1 MRMSGFHSPGLVG
14 CRSGRAD
21 QRDDPR
27 SGRRG
32 WQGRGLL
39 LIAMA
44 AAAVALAGR
53 SGAAQDAD
61 RIVRYGGLDLDGTV
75 EATTPRSV
83 DITLEDGES
92 QTVPVEE
99 IREIQFFGEPQ
110 ELRAA
115 RSFVARGRPADALDE
130 LAKLDD
136 AAFAGLP
143 ELVLVERKF
152 VTALATARA
161 ALAAGDDV
169 KAGGKL
175 VSEFLRSHTDS
186 FHFYLMQEVLG
197 DLLARASL
205 PDKALDAYAKVAEG
219 PAAMQVRAASA
230 RARILFDQKR
240 FADAAAAYDQAAGIP
255 TEDPASA
262 ARKREALLGKARC
275 LAASGKAAE
284 AVALAGEIIA
294 ASDPEEEEETLAAAF
309 NTLGGSL
316 LAAGRKE
323 DALVAFLTVD
333 LVYNTVPNAHAEAL
347 LNLVDLWNAQNR
359 PERAREAAEGLR
371 QAYPGSAW
379 AKLLPATGGKG

>member
-1 MRMSGFHSPGLVG
+1 MVNEIHAPGLHG
-14 CRSGRAD
+14 SRRERAD
-21 QRDDPR
+21 RRSDPR
-27 SGRRG
+27 GG
-32 WQGRGLL
+32 HGAWPDRGLVVIL
-39 LIAMA
+39 LV
-44 AAAVALAGR
+44 AAAVATVGR
-53 SGAAQDAD
+53 HGRAEDAD

-99 IREIQFFGEPQ
+99 IRDIQFFGEPQ

-115 RSFVARGRPADALDE
+115 RSFVARGRPADALQE

-161 ALAAGDDV
+161 ALAAGEDV

-175 VSEFLRSHTDS
+175 VSEFLRSHPDS
-186 FHFYLMQEVLG
+186 FHFYLTQEVLG
-197 DLLARASL
+197 DLLARAGL
-205 PDKALDAYAKVAEG
+205 PDKALDAYARVAEG

-240 FADAAAAYDQAAGIP
+240 FDEAAAAYDQAAGIA
-255 TEDPASA
+255 TDDAASA

-275 LAASGKAAE
+275 LAATGKAAE
-284 AVALAGEIIA
+284 AVTLAGGIIA
-294 ASDPEEEEETLAAAF
+294 ASDPDEEQETLAAAF

-333 LVYNTVPNAHAEAL
+333 LVYNAVPDAHAEAL

-359 PERAREAAEGLR
+359 PERAREAADGLR
-371 QAYPGSAW
+371 QAYPASAW
-379 AKLLPATGGKG
+379 AKRLPAAGGKG